1 MKTPIITLGI
11 LLTLIFPILFNFKL
25 QGTDLPKCSN
35 IRMYPSYARIP
46 KFDERFTP
54 YASKY
59 SLYLYR
65 EQGKDLKPTEKN
77 NYKLN
82 GIPVLFIPGNAGS
95 YKQARSI
102 ASKTANLFF
111 NNEYTGPNQNIQ
123 NLDFFTADFNE
134 DFTAFHGRTML
145 DQAEYVNEA
154 IKFILGLYE
163 ENITSVLIIGH
174 SMGGIVSRV
183 LMTLPNYKPQ
193 SVKSIITLSSPHAKA
208 PLTFDRD
215 IMKIYQSINEFWK
228 LGYSDKDDPLSR
240 EAQNRLK
247 DLSLFSITGGSLD
260 TILPADY
267 TSIEN
272 LVPKTNGF
280 TVFTSGIETVWTSI
294 DHLAIVWCDQLRS
307 VILNMLLDMIDPSV
321 EEKVKPLAERMEI
334 ARDHL
339 LTFQPI
345 QLKDKAY
352 DYDNYNSYQG
362 DVALISKNPVNIVAC
377 NETNNCYDVSNQISK
392 VPNGLYAMKLLF
404 PQVYIS
410 NEESTVGT
418 LQNIDV
424 DVLFFNTITIPNNL
438 LSTINLNIDNSMI
451 SYDIKFSSPVLT
463 RQYNT
468 IETKWHD
475 SPEFNL
481 NYHGSA
487 PFISFNENLK
497 LDIWNMEDKELTMHI
512 SINPWVSMKLLIIR
526 FRLTILSYGLVVVLM
541 VFLKQM
547 NEEKIPSFNKTLGEL
562 LTIKNV
568 MLYLLASIVINVLIN
583 IPLVNKLVNLVFLE
597 NESLLILGVK
607 NFQIL
612 NIMFMILS
620 ITFNYI
626 FSYAIETLSSKKL
639 PTPAHSKKFRM
650 IVSGGLLLLTLIY
663 LPYQVIY
670 IVCFIVQALKLFKK
684 NSNFN
689 VTIFLLMLWILPIN
703 IPIIIVLIHNIS
715 INWRTSFSSHH
726 NILSILPIF
735 TFTNL
740 SNYKFKP
747 TPFIKIFVCYWIGY
761 NWFYGSIHT
770 FFMFHLFNYFCVLL
784 LIDYGVEKY
793 L

>member
-1 MKTPIITLGI
+1 
-11 LLTLIFPILFNFKL
+11 
-25 QGTDLPKCSN
+25 
-35 IRMYPSYARIP
+35 MYPSYARIP
-46 KFDERFTP
+46 QFDERFTP

-65 EQGKDLKPTEKN
+65 EQGKDLKPTAKN

-102 ASKTANLFF
+102 ASKTANLYF
-111 NNEYTGPNQNIQ
+111 NNEYNGPNTNIQ
-123 NLDFFTADFNE
+123 NMDFFTADFNE

-145 DQAEYVNEA
+145 DQAEYANEA
-154 IKFILGLYE
+154 IKFILSLYE

-193 SVKSIITLSSPHAKA
+193 SVKSIITLSSPHSKA

-228 LGYSDKDDPLSR
+228 LGYSDNEDSISK
-240 EAQNRLK
+240 EAQKRLK
-247 DLSLFSITGGSLD
+247 DVSLFSITGGLLD
-260 TILPADY
+260 NILPADY
-267 TSIEN
+267 TTVEN

-280 TVFTSGIETVWTSI
+280 TVFTSGIEDVWTSI
-294 DHLAIVWCDQLRS
+294 DHLAIVWCDQLRT
-307 VILNMLLDMIDPSV
+307 VISNMLLDMIDPSV
-321 EEKVKPLAERMEI
+321 EEKVKPLNERMEI
-334 ARDHL
+334 ARHHL

-345 QLKDKAY
+345 NLIEKAH
-352 DYDNYNSYQG
+352 DYENYNSYQG
-362 DVALISKNPVNIVAC
+362 DVALMSKKPVNIVAC
-377 NETNNCYDVSNQISK
+377 NETNSCYDVSTQISK
-392 VPNGLYAMKLLF
+392 VPNGLYAMKLSY
-404 PQVYIS
+404 PHVYIS
-410 NEESTVGT
+410 NEDVTVGT
-418 LQNIDV
+418 SQTINV
-424 DVLFFNTITIPNNL
+424 DVLAFKTIKIPNTL
-438 LSTINLNIDNSMI
+438 LSTINLNVDNSII
-451 SYDIKFSSPVLT
+451 SYDIKFSSPVVT

-475 SPEFNL
+475 SQEFNL

-497 LDIWNMEDKELTMHI
+497 LDVWNMEDKDLTMHI

-526 FRLTILSYGLVVVLM
+526 FRLTIISYGLVVVLM

-547 NEEKIPSFNKTLGEL
+547 NEDKFPSFNKTLGEL
-562 LTIKNV
+562 LTTKNV
-568 MLYLLASIVINVLIN
+568 MMYLVTSIIINMLIN

-597 NESLLILGVK
+597 NEPLLILGVK

-620 ITFNYI
+620 VTFNYI
-626 FSYAIETLSSKKL
+626 FSYVLEFLSSRKV
-639 PTPAHSKKFRM
+639 PTPGHSKRFRM
-650 IVSGGLLLLTLIY
+650 IVSGILLLLTLIY

-670 IVCFIVQALKLFKK
+670 IICFLVQGFKLFKK
-684 NSNFN
+684 NSHFN
-689 VTIFLLMLWILPIN
+689 ITIFLMMLWIIPIN
-703 IPIIIVLIHNIS
+703 VPIIIVLIHNIS

-740 SNYKFKP
+740 YNYKFKP
-747 TPFIKIFVCYWIGY
+747 SPLIKAFVCYWIGY
-761 NWFYGSIHT
+761 NWLYGSINT